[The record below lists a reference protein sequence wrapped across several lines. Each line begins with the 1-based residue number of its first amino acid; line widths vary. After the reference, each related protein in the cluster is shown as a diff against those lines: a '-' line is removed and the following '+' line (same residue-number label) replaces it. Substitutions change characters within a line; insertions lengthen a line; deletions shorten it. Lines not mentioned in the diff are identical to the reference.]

1 MVLNNKY
8 AIGCHIMFYEVDM
21 IQEYLDSIYKSLSG
35 VDNKENVTIDML
47 FNISEYF
54 EEIDTNLSSRE
65 VLLNKFNNL
74 IDFASNVGCNINYE
88 IYEDND
94 NPYTIA
100 EYRRDFNYKNCLSS
114 DLLIWGESDCLIPS
128 KFFEV
133 LEQIKDYSKKNDTN
147 RFVCNFAI
155 RKMWDES
162 WSILEHPK
170 FTNSTYYEMDEP
182 KALTEPSS
190 IRYTMSYDEME
201 EVNRSSNSQF
211 DIRVLNYPK
220 FNGCGLVISSDLVKS
235 GVNIPHGCLM
245 VGEDTGFMESCRLH
259 MKENYIQF
267 VVKDLLLVH
276 NRNHPKKRMYV
287 KDENQKLE
295 THYKRGQKDWYKLL
309 RDMSNEN
316 LRRLY
321 DGKTRFLTYEDFK
334 NEKKKISTNIS

>member
-1 MVLNNKY
+1 MCVRGPKDIYKLS
-8 AIGCHIMFYEVDM
+8 V

-74 IDFASNVGCNINYE
+74 IDFASNIGCNVNYE

-100 EYRRDFNYKNCLSS
+100 EYRRDFNYKNCLSN
-114 DLLIWGESDCLIPS
+114 DLLVWGESDCLIPS
-128 KFFEV
+128 RFFEV
-133 LEQIKDYSKKNDTN
+133 LEQIKKYSKQNDRN

-201 EVNRSSNSQF
+201 EVNRSSNDQF
-211 DIRVLNYPK
+211 DIRVLNQPK
-220 FNGCGLVISSDLVKS
+220 FNGCGLVISSDLIKS

-245 VGEDTGFMESCRLH
+245 VGEDTGLMESCRLH
-259 MKENYIQF
+259 LKENYIQF

-287 KDENQKLE
+287 KGEDQNLE
-295 THYKRGQKDWYKLL
+295 THFKRGQKDWYKLL

-316 LRRLY
+316 LRRLH
-321 DGKTRFLTYEDFK
+321 DGKTRFLTYKDFE